1 MMSLADLVEEERIR
15 ERFLEPVRNGIRKL
29 KEIDSRIDFARSQL
43 QLDIVLELALARK
56 PLAADEIARF
66 IGYRKKAVLDALRK
80 LENKGLVRR
89 VGSSNMLFELTDE
102 GKKLLEGL
110 FDLLGVSGLTSVAR
124 KAHVRGRADARDLQK
139 VVQPSYYL
147 AKIIIAIGSS
157 RKGYLSMKELASVV
171 GLSQERLQSYM
182 EPYMSATAEVKL
194 FKKVRKPV
202 RLEPLYRIL
211 RSFGVRVSTVS
222 SYVTLTDEGRL
233 LYYRLPV
240 YVKLKHN
247 FAAKLVAE
255 LFGSYAERL
264 VLKRFSVLTCVLALS
279 SIIAITALSSVGSL
293 VSLGLMLLCIAISL
307 ALLAAYA

>member
-1 MMSLADLVEEERIR
+1 MSLADFVEKERIR

-29 KEIDSRIDFARSQL
+29 REIDSRIDFARSQL

-56 PLAADEIARF
+56 PLSADEISRF

-80 LENKGLVRR
+80 LEHKGLVRR
-89 VGSSNMLFELTDE
+89 VGSNGMLFELTDE
-102 GKKLLEGL
+102 GKRLLEDL
-110 FDLLGVSGLTSVAR
+110 FDLLGVSGLNSVAR
-124 KAHVRGRADARDLQK
+124 KAHARGRADARDLQK

-147 AKIIIAIGSS
+147 AKIIIALGSS
-157 RKGYLSMKELASVV
+157 RKGYLSMKELARVV

-194 FKKVRKPV
+194 FKKIRKPV
-202 RLEPLYRIL
+202 KLEPLYRIL
-211 RSFGVRVSTVS
+211 KSFGIRVSTVT

-247 FAAKLVAE
+247 FAARLVVK

-264 VLKRFSVLTCVLALS
+264 VLRRFSILTCVLALL
-279 SIIAITALSSVGSL
+279 SIAATTAWPSTCFAVLLGFALACFVLSL
-293 VSLGLMLLCIAISL
+293 I
-307 ALLAAYA
+307 LLAAYT

>member
-1 MMSLADLVEEERIR
+1 MSLTDFVEKERVR
-15 ERFLEPVRNGIRKL
+15 ERFLEPIRNGVKKL
-29 KEIDSRIDFARSQL
+29 REIDSRIDFARSQL

-56 PLAADEIARF
+56 PLSADEISRL

-80 LENKGLVRR
+80 LEHKGLVRR
-89 VGSSNMLFELTDE
+89 VGSNGMLFELTDE
-102 GKKLLEGL
+102 GKRLLEDL
-110 FDLLGVSGLTSVAR
+110 FDLLGVSGLNSVAR
-124 KAHVRGRADARDLQK
+124 KARARGRADARDLQK

-147 AKIIIAIGSS
+147 AKIIIALGSS
-157 RKGYLSMKELASVV
+157 KKGYLSMKELASVV

-202 RLEPLYRIL
+202 KLEPLYKVL
-211 RSFGVRVSTVS
+211 KSFGIRVSTVS

-247 FAAKLVAE
+247 FAAKLVVK

-264 VLKRFSVLTCVLALS
+264 VLKRFSM
-279 SIIAITALSSVGSL
+279 L
-293 VSLGLMLLCIAISL
+293 VFTL
-307 ALLAAYA
+307 ALLAVVAAIVLPGSSPAILFGLVLAYAVLSLILLAAYT